1 MPMKGGRC
9 VAVLK
14 AGTATRMPGSVK
26 NLSARSNPVV
36 NEALAPMGRAST
48 ES

>member
-1 MPMKGGRC
+1 MPMKGGRS
-9 VAVLK
+9 VAVLI
-14 AGTATRMPGSVK
+14 AGTATRMPNPVK
-26 NLSARSNPVV
+26 NMSARSNPVV